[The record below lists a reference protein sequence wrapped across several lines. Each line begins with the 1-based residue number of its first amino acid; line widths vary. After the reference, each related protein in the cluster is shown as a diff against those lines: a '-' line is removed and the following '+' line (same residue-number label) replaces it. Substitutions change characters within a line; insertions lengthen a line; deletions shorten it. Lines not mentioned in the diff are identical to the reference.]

1 MNCQRGR
8 GDRVDNRAR
17 WAWVVSLLIVSAGIG
32 CTGEI
37 EPGLTTSVDQSF
49 ERADVER
56 RLAATMTTDPAVALA
71 GGAPYTLSGRGF
83 RAGKKI
89 TIKAADPTSG
99 SVYTTVAASDGTMSL
114 SLTTNGPG
122 LYRFSAYQQR
132 DHHNV
137 LMARATMSVTPAETC
152 GDGLCSGA
160 ETCSSCP
167 ADCGACPTGCG
178 NGTCDADETCDSCAA
193 DCGACP
199 PACGDGTCN
208 GTETCSS
215 CPADC
220 GACAPACGDGTCNGT
235 ETCSSCPADC
245 GVCAP
250 RCGDGTC
257 NGTETCSSC
266 PADCG
271 ACAPSCGDHVCN
283 GTETCTSCPADCGAC
298 APRCGDGTCN
308 GTETCSSCA
317 ADCGACAPRCGDG
330 TCNGTETCSSCPGD
344 CGACPPACGDGT
356 CNGTETCSSCPADC
370 GVCPPRC
377 GDGTCNGS
385 ETCTSCAADCGAC
398 TSCIPAATTLPN
410 GQHNAGNDCM
420 GCHKSGG
427 SASSFA
433 WTVAGTLYTGASSS
447 SAIASATIRVTDSK
461 GKVVDLVTASNGNFY
476 TSTSLSF
483 PLKVQASKCPDSA
496 AMSSQPSSGACNS
509 CHNSGFRIHLP

>member
-1 MNCQRGR
+1 M
-8 GDRVDNRAR
+8 DNRAR

-220 GACAPACGDGTCNGT
+220 G
-235 ETCSSCPADC
+235 
-245 GVCAP
+245 
-250 RCGDGTC
+250 
-257 NGTETCSSC
+257 
-266 PADCG
+266 
-271 ACAPSCGDHVCN
+271 
-283 GTETCTSCPADCGAC
+283 
-298 APRCGDGTCN
+298 
-308 GTETCSSCA
+308 
-317 ADCGACAPRCGDG
+317 
-330 TCNGTETCSSCPGD
+330 
-344 CGACPPACGDGT
+344 
-356 CNGTETCSSCPADC
+356 
-370 GVCPPRC
+370 VCPPRC